1 MTLRA
6 YLKQK
11 MSAYKGRIAFA
22 GTELTYG
29 DLLEFGKQKSEKKKL
44 VICEG
49 KTREEQA
56 IGIIRCIFEGDV
68 AVPVSAEYGAKNY
81 GYIRQKIS
89 EENKEDITDLA
100 FLMFTSGTTGVPKG
114 VMLTDEN
121 IIANLEYISGYFDL
135 SRCRKICIARPLV
148 HIAVLTGE
156 LLYALCNGLTV
167 QFYEEP
173 FMPKRLITYCLNNGT
188 DVFCATPTLFSA
200 LAKADKDKKFP
211 VKVAAVSGEVLTERV
226 GRQIAEAF
234 PNTSFYNVYGLTE
247 HSPRVSALMP
257 EEFALFPQ
265 SVGKPIGKVETK
277 IVGGELLLRSPCV
290 MKGYFADG
298 EKTREKISDG
308 WLFTGDMA
316 HFDDDGRL
324 YIDGRKDNMII
335 RSGLNVYPEEIELAA
350 MEISGV
356 KDCAAYG
363 ENSENGVVI
372 CLKYVG
378 DVKPQEL
385 RFNLVKILNPNIVP
399 SRIEKT
405 DFIPR
410 TPSGKKVRR

>member
-167 QFYEEP
+167 YFYVEP
-173 FMPKRLITYCLNNGT
+173 FMPKRLMSFLVKNKI
-188 DVFCATPTLFSA
+188 DVFCATPTLYSA
-200 LAKADKDKKFP
+200 LARSNVNHACP
-211 VKVAAVSGEVLTERV
+211 IKVGAISGEVLSESA
-226 GRQIAEAF
+226 GRIISDTF
-234 PNTSFYNVYGLTE
+234 PHARFYNVYGLTE
-247 HSPRVSALMP
+247 HSPRVSALLP
-257 EEFALFPQ
+257 DEFKARPN
-265 SVGKPIGKVETK
+265 SIGKPIGGVTAK
-277 IVGGELLLRSPCV
+277 IENGELLIQSRCV
-290 MKGYFADG
+290 MKGYFRDELQTAA
-298 EKTREKISDG
+298 KLRDG
-308 WLFTGDMA
+308 WLHTGDMA
-316 HFDDDGRL
+316 HADADGYL

-335 RSGLNVYPEEIELAA
+335 RSGINIYPEEIELAVK
-350 MEISGV
+350 ECSGIE
-356 KDCAAYG
+356 DCVAYG
-363 ENSENGVVI
+363 ENTERGVVV

-378 DVKPQEL
+378 KMPSEEL
-385 RFNLVKILNPNIVP
+385 RRRLIGALNPVIVP
-399 SRIEKT
+399 NRIEQVER
-405 DFIPR
+405 IER
-410 TPSGKKVRR
+410 TASGKKVRK